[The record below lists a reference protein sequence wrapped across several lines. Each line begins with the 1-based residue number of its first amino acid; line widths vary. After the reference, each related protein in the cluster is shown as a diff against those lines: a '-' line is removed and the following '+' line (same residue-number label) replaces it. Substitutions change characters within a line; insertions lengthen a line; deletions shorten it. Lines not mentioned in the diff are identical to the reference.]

1 MSAPAQDYAVVLTAC
16 GVEVA
21 PRIAAAL
28 VAEKLAACVQ
38 RLPIDS
44 TYRWKGEVETAREA
58 LLLIKIRA
66 ADYAAVEQAI
76 RALHDYEVPEI
87 IALPVMQ
94 GFAGYLSWLDEVTQ
108 R

>member
-1 MSAPAQDYAVVLTAC
+1 MSAAAQEYAVVLTAC
-16 GVEVA
+16 GAEVA
-21 PRIAAAL
+21 PRIAEVL

-38 RLPIDS
+38 RLPIES
-44 TYRWKGEVETAREA
+44 TYRWKGEIETAYEA

-87 IALPVMQ
+87 IALPIMQ
-94 GFAGYLSWLDEVTQ
+94 GFAGYLSWLDEVT
-108 R
+108 RR